1 MTPEEFRKVIIIAGE
16 HSCEEPSVSGRT
28 ESILKALG
36 PRVLAYKIGAL
47 SLVGSTPEAY
57 LQTGILTQVV
67 Y

>member
-1 MTPEEFRKVIIIAGE
+1 M
-16 HSCEEPSVSGRT
+16 SGRT

-57 LQTGILTQVV
+57 LRTGILTQVV